1 MQPLLCAAACEGDYL
16 SVCRAVRP
24 QALLVTLKASSL
36 QRRSLVN
43 VDHLRTVTPL
53 PNFPLAAATGQVRS
67 PALSVF
73 SALRGYPERRGEV
86 PGAQRAT
93 AATLQLCSRA
103 AHGLCE
109 RVLKLKLKARAP
121 SCRAPHVFRTCGSF
135 PC

>member
-1 MQPLLCAAACEGDYL
+1 MLG
-16 SVCRAVRP
+16 V
-24 QALLVTLKASSL
+24 LKACSL
-36 QRRSLVN
+36 QQNKPLVD
-43 VDHLRTVTPL
+43 VAYSRAVTPL

-67 PALSVF
+67 PALGVF

-103 AHGLCE
+103 AHALCE

-121 SCRAPHVFRTCGSF
+121 SCRAQRHSMMSLCTSV
-135 PC
+135 